1 MASFNGDAGPVLGID
16 LGTTFSCVA
25 VYDDV
30 AKKVVVLENDEG
42 ARTTPSYVAFTESGR
57 LVGAAAKSQAAA
69 NSKGTL
75 FDVKRIIGRTFQD
88 HVVQDELKRLPF
100 PIREHPSKSKR
111 PLVEVRWR
119 GDTKQF
125 APEEVSAMV
134 LGEMAFIASKKLG
147 RDIKRAVVTVPAH
160 FNDQQRQATKDAG
173 RIAGLEVLRII
184 NEPTAAALA
193 YGLHDLATKSTEV
206 GRVLIFDLGGGTF
219 DVSVLQLEGGVFAVQ
234 ATGGDTH
241 LGGEDFDARLV
252 DHVIKSYARK
262 QAGPRIKAAK
272 NGHKNQKGSSA
283 AEKKRKQDE
292 QQVVGKIK
300 ADPRAMRRLS
310 KLCENAKR
318 ELSTADDAEVEAED
332 LIAGIDLK
340 VRVTRAAFEGLCADL
355 FESCLETVEAVVR
368 DAGCQMSDITECVLV
383 GGSTRIPMLQE
394 KLYAQFNGRLELCKT
409 VHPDEA
415 VAVGAAV
422 QGAILR
428 AGMTGGGADLAPEGC
443 QDLVLL
449 DVTPLSLGIELEG
462 GHMSTLIKRST
473 AIPCQKTR
481 EYTTVEDYQTQIDVC
496 VYEGERPHVS
506 GNNKLGEFTVEG
518 LFRGKAGEAKVDV
531 TFALDANGML
541 SVSAKDT
548 QTNAQAET
556 TIKADRGRLDEEDI
570 TRMVA
575 DAKKMREQDGG
586 FAEKARLRNALEE
599 ACYEA
604 KKTNSGKG
612 KEQLD
617 AMLEWLEYDAEVA
630 DLDALTERVK
640 TLKADFGVT
649 VA

>member
-300 ADPRAMRRLS
+300 ADPRAMRR
-310 KLCENAKR
+310 R
-318 ELSTADDAEVEAED
+318 PP
-332 LIAGIDLK
+332 
-340 VRVTRAAFEGLCADL
+340 R
-355 FESCLETVEAVVR
+355 
-368 DAGCQMSDITECVLV
+368 
-383 GGSTRIPMLQE
+383 
-394 KLYAQFNGRLELCKT
+394 
-409 VHPDEA
+409 
-415 VAVGAAV
+415 
-422 QGAILR
+422 
-428 AGMTGGGADLAPEGC
+428 
-443 QDLVLL
+443 
-449 DVTPLSLGIELEG
+449 
-462 GHMSTLIKRST
+462 RST
-473 AIPCQKTR
+473 WSLRDPLPLKL
-481 EYTTVEDYQTQIDVC
+481 V
-496 VYEGERPHVS
+496 RP
-506 GNNKLGEFTVEG
+506 
-518 LFRGKAGEAKVDV
+518 
-531 TFALDANGML
+531 
-541 SVSAKDT
+541 
-548 QTNAQAET
+548 
-556 TIKADRGRLDEEDI
+556 ADRGGSALATSCVQTCESRTGGDAGR
-570 TRMVA
+570 RMTS
-575 DAKKMREQDGG
+575 QT
-586 FAEKARLRNALEE
+586 ARHRVP
-599 ACYEA
+599 
-604 KKTNSGKG
+604 SS
-612 KEQLD
+612 
-617 AMLEWLEYDAEVA
+617 MLPYRSTWPRSRCASA
-630 DLDALTERVK
+630 
-640 TLKADFGVT
+640 VT
-649 VA
+649 ASRS